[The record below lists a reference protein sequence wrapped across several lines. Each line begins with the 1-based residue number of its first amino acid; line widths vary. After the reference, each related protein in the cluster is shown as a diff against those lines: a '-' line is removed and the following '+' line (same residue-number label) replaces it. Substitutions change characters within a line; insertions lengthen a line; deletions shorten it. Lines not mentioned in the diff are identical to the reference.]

1 MSVGEQFMRDNF
13 EEPEESFYR
22 QLFAILEEKLILLKK
37 EIDDFKPNL
46 VESELY
52 LEYTRKRDE
61 AQKTFDELNNT
72 QGVNQTELRGLKET
86 YDQAQYNFNNAS
98 DIIIEFKEYAVE
110 IQMLMT
116 SAYAYFTSAIAFNN

>member
-13 EEPEESFYR
+13 EELEESFYR

>member
-86 YDQAQYNFNNAS
+86 YDQAQYNLNNAS